1 MPIEVEYEDE
11 KCSETKL
18 AESLRRTCLLSRSA
32 EHRPLTRLAAG
43 IFCQAANDLQKFRY
57 ERRYGG
63 PQLYA
68 DAREWVASNDR
79 AWPYSFLNLCDAL
92 HLTPQMV
99 RTELLAEDSLFATPA
114 RI

>member
-18 AESLRRTCLLSRSA
+18 AESLRRTCLLSR
-32 EHRPLTRLAAG
+32 LAAG
-43 IFCQAANDLQKFRY
+43 IFCQAANDLQKFRD

-99 RTELLAEDSLFATPA
+99 RTELLAEDSLSATGT